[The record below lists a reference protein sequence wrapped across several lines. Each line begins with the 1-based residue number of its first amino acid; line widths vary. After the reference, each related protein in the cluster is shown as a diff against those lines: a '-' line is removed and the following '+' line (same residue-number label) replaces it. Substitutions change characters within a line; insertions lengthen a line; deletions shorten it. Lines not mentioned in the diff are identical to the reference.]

1 MNELQIRE
9 ILGRYDKYDLVKN
22 NIKCF
27 AQIRNKTETIKQIQ
41 HLNIC
46 IF

>member
-27 AQIRNKTETIKQIQ
+27 AR
-41 HLNIC
+41 
-46 IF
+46 